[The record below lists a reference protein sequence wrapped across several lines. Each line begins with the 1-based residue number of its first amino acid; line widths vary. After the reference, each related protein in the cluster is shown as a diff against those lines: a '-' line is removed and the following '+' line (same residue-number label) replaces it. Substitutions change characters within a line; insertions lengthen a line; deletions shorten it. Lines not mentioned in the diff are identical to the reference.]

1 MIDWVNQTLPGH
13 QVINFTFDWTDGLVL
28 CYLVDAFCQ
37 EVVPVSNVEEIG
49 RLTATER
56 VKVAMETA
64 EMELSVP
71 NSVRPSQFVNKNA
84 EQLQRMAYIAQ
95 FMKHQKSSR
104 TVMSVVGSNG
114 LTNGNTN
121 EVDTPPEP
129 RPPQDNEEVV
139 PLDITRDTQLSP
151 EIEGERENTSKTNS
165 KTSSISSLS
174 NVREISRETREREKE
189 TDRQMEA
196 NRAQRDQ
203 KKNTL
208 DELFA
213 EVEMDFDSFLQQID
227 NIGTANNTATTTTSA
242 INSNTASNTG
252 TTSINSNTTAVD
264 TKSHPST
271 VNQEDVPLELDFDFD
286 FSTDTATSSE
296 MGSRPQSVSPE
307 PVFVPA
313 PLQGGSSA
321 VVRVMESDEGALLA
335 PPTEVTHDDTLVE
348 EEVIVMEHNVTLTDG
363 GEERERGREE
373 GEREEREREERER
386 EEKDGEREERERE
399 KEEREREKEERE
411 GKKEREEREV
421 NEVITKESTC
431 VLENE
436 SPYLSGESRERGGS
450 ITADQSHV
458 DNMIV
463 PVAKQATPPD
473 DNDSSYNNPLTDI
486 IVIDKDH
493 THITE
498 VGVAHHELSTRKS
511 TDSEGSSRRESDTT
525 TPPATPTPE
534 PVSEHDSTSL
544 TSPSTSTSPVPPDP
558 ADKTTPPDTPTHRL
572 SNPQHCKVSG
582 RGLYYGIADQP
593 SDFVVDCSKA
603 GRGRLEVVIES
614 PNGDNLE
621 ADGKQVEES
630 MYKLSFVPMKV
641 GTHKISVVFHGQD
654 VPNSPFSCEVSDPSL
669 CTTSGLEA
677 WPLVGQEGRFQVDTK
692 WAGPGT
698 LQTTINSN
706 TQQPVDFKLTSCTE
720 GLFVY
725 NYTLPAAGTYSV
737 DVKWVGQHVPGSPF
751 NIVGKEDRAN
761 AAECVVLEPP
771 GKSVRVREE
780 VRVRVDCR
788 NAGTGELKAL
798 LRSPKGEVTCQLAE
812 EGGVYT
818 VTTRPSDV
826 GNHRLVLQ
834 YAGEDVPLSPV
845 TLQVNDPSLVRLNI
859 KSAITQ
865 SVSINKT
872 FSFHANAE
880 KCGEGS
886 VSAIATASDAPN
898 RPIQLTVRQDASG
911 CGYTVLYTPTSLGIH
926 SLQVLYNDKPCL
938 TTPISL
944 KVYDV
949 NSIQDIVLTK
959 TLPAQ
964 GTQHLLNKLLSFQLS
979 APNRD
984 PADISFTAVGTRTGH
999 TPQLS
1004 MTPTV
1009 NDSYSLEFKAL
1020 KPDDYKICVT
1030 YKDEHIQGS
1039 PFTIPVRSPVKANK
1053 VAMYDPVIPLSANK
1067 PIELVFDT
1075 SQAGFGVLTAS
1086 VLNSKKKVMP
1096 AYVEQVND
1104 EIHRVAFIPKESG
1117 AFMVSVLYADRHIG
1131 GSPFRVLYQEQS
1143 KEPFVCIDFQPDMKI
1158 KGLLGSAVYGRNT
1171 GRQEATVVQ
1180 YERGKYQISFKP
1192 QSPDTFDLHVYW
1204 FDTEVEGSPFE
1215 IDMLGMENESSDA
1228 LVDSVPIIEGENVGM
1243 LTATAVGHRE
1253 GPVPIKLTPRDN
1265 GTCSI
1270 EFTSPGKDFFDLNV
1284 FWNGKLL
1291 SGMPVV
1297 LPLN

>member
-1 MIDWVNQTLPGH
+1 M
-13 QVINFTFDWTDGLVL
+13 
-28 CYLVDAFCQ
+28 
-37 EVVPVSNVEEIG
+37 SNVEEIG
-49 RLTATER
+49 RLTAAER
-56 VKVAMETA
+56 VKLAMETA
-64 EMELSVP
+64 EMELGVP
-71 NSVRPSQFVNKNA
+71 SAIRPTQFVSKNA

-95 FMKHQKSSR
+95 FMRHQKTSR
-104 TVMSVVGSNG
+104 TAISVVNSNG

-121 EVDTPPEP
+121 EVDAPPGP
-129 RPPQDNEEVV
+129 CPPQDYVEEEVV
-139 PLDITRDTQLSP
+139 PLSIDTFESARERDSQRSP
-151 EIEGERENTSKTNS
+151 EMEGEKENTIKTNS
-165 KTSSISSLS
+165 KTSSVSSLP
-174 NVREISRETREREKE
+174 NVREVSRETREREE
-189 TDRQMEA
+189 EIDRQMEA
-196 NRAQRDQ
+196 DRAQRDL
-203 KKNTL
+203 KKVTL

-213 EVEMDFDSFLQQID
+213 AVEMDFDSVLQQID
-227 NIGTANNTATTTTSA
+227 NIGTANNTGTTTTGA
-242 INSNTASNTG
+242 INSNAANNTG
-252 TTSINSNTTAVD
+252 TTSINSNIPNNSNTTAVD
-264 TKSHPST
+264 TKPHPST

-307 PVFVPA
+307 PVSVPA

-321 VVRVMESDEGALLA
+321 IIRVIESNEGVLLV

-348 EEVIVMEHNVTLTDG
+348 EEVSVMEHNVTLTDG
-363 GEERERGREE
+363 GEERES
-373 GEREEREREERER
+373 
-386 EEKDGEREERERE
+386 
-399 KEEREREKEERE
+399 EERE
-411 GKKEREEREV
+411 GESEV
-421 NEVITKESTC
+421 NEVIMKESTC
-431 VLENE
+431 VLEDE
-436 SPYLSGESRERGGS
+436 SPYLLGEAREGGEGREAES
-450 ITADQSHV
+450 MKGSLAAVQV
-458 DNMIV
+458 DNMVI

-473 DNDSSYNNPLTDI
+473 DNDSGYNNPLTDTNHI
-486 IVIDKDH
+486 ITPVPLSDKPSHITTEGNTTVGDDDH

-498 VGVAHHELSTRKS
+498 VGVAHHELSTRDS

-534 PVSEHDSTSL
+534 PVSEHDSTSPM
-544 TSPSTSTSPVPPDP
+544 SPSPSTSPVPHDSIV
-558 ADKTTPPDTPTHRL
+558 KTTPPDTPTHPL

-582 RGLYYGIADQP
+582 RGLYYGIVDKP
-593 SDFVVDCSKA
+593 SDFVVDCATA

-614 PNGDNLE
+614 PTGDNLD
-621 ADGKQVEES
+621 ADGKQVKES
-630 MYKLSFVPMKV
+630 VYQLSFVPMEV

-669 CTTSGLEA
+669 CTTSGLGA
-677 WPLVGQEGRFQVDTK
+677 GPLVGQEGRFQVDTK
-692 WAGPGT
+692 CAGPGT

-706 TQQPVDFKLTSCTE
+706 THQPVDFKLTSCTE

-725 NYTLPAAGTYSV
+725 HYTLPTAGVYTV

-751 NIVGKEDRAN
+751 KVVANEDRAN

-788 NAGTGELKAL
+788 NAGRGELKAL
-798 LRSPKGEVTCQLAE
+798 LCSPKGEVTCQLAE

-845 TLQVNDPSLVRLNI
+845 TLQVNDPSLIRLNI

-865 SVSINKT
+865 SVPINKT

-880 KCGEGS
+880 KCGEGCL
-886 VSAIATASDAPN
+886 SAIATASDAPN
-898 RPIQLTVRQDASG
+898 KPIQLTVHQDASG
-911 CGYTVLYTPTSLGIH
+911 CGYTILYTPTSLGIH
-926 SLQVLYNDKPCL
+926 SLQVLYDDKPCL

-964 GTQHLLNKLLSFQLS
+964 GTQHLLNKLLSFQLT

-984 PADISFTAVGTRTGH
+984 PSDISFTAVGTRTGH

-1009 NDSYSLEFKAL
+1009 NDAYSLEFKAF
-1020 KPDDYKICVT
+1020 KPDDYKISVT
-1030 YKDEHIQGS
+1030 YKEEHIQGS
-1039 PFTIPVRSPVKANK
+1039 PFTIPIRSPVKANK
-1053 VAMYDPVIPLSANK
+1053 VAMYDPVIPLSAHK

-1086 VLNSKKKVMP
+1086 VLNSKKKVVP
-1096 AYVEQVND
+1096 AYVEQVDD
-1104 EIHRVAFIPKESG
+1104 EMHRVAFIPQGSG

-1143 KEPFVCIDFQPDMKI
+1143 REPFVCIDFQPDMKI

-1204 FDTEVEGSPFE
+1204 FDSEVEGSPFE
-1215 IDMLGMENESSDA
+1215 IDMLGMEDESSDA

-1243 LTATAVGHRE
+1243 LTATAVGHKE

-1297 LPLN
+1297 LPLD